1 MKDKVEKEVG
11 ERINLS
17 ADTHRK
23 IVNIY
28 NNKMLGSKVLYLS
41 LAIIITV
48 IAIAMSIVYIPRA
61 EIDIPAKE
69 WVTLVSIAMVIIL
82 ADIGVLSECIMVPR
96 NIRNNKLKC
105 IKAKMTSKKEYTNTS
120 NKESEY
126 LKYEVYLNDDMF
138 RLACTQEFKHINN
151 ESDLIFIYV
160 KSAFTKNYLPLL
172 AYIPDEKGLDF
183 EILHPIGIS
192 YEQFINGEHTH
203 SDDNTQEYLSYH
215 DDLIG
220 SKTSSIIELEN
231 KLEQAQPGSKEQV
244 RILEQIGEERHR
256 LKKQQAKSKK
266 LNKLKEIIEI
276 IRK

>member
-1 MKDKVEKEVG
+1 MKNKVEKETG
-11 ERINLS
+11 EHVNLS
-17 ADTHRK
+17 DETHRK

-48 IAIAMSIVYIPRA
+48 IAIAMAVIYIPRV
-61 EIDIPAKE
+61 EINIPAKE
-69 WVTLVSIAMVIIL
+69 WTTIASIAMVIIL
-82 ADIGVLSECIMVPR
+82 ADIGVLSECIIVPR
-96 NIRNNKLKC
+96 NIRNNKLMC
-105 IKAKMTSKKEYTNTS
+105 IKAKMTGKKEYANAS
-120 NKESEY
+120 SKESEY
-126 LKYEVYLNDDMF
+126 LKYEVYLNNDVF
-138 RLACTQEFKHINN
+138 RLACAQEFKHIGT

-172 AYIPDEKGLDF
+172 AYKSDEKGLDY
-183 EILHPIGIS
+183 ELLHPIDLS
-192 YEQFINGEHTH
+192 YDEFIKGKHTQ
-203 SDDNTQEYLSYH
+203 SDSNTQGHLSYH
-215 DDLIG
+215 DDLAG
-220 SKTSSIIELEN
+220 SRTSSIIELEN

-244 RILEQIGEERHR
+244 KILEQIGEERHR